1 VLTSKPLRSPRL
13 SKAGLPIQRERLVEI
28 QLNLTVRPCIFNGV
42 KTDFMKRISLT
53 VAAVLL
59 AITPRVIPQGSQPNP
74 APQAGAPSAKALTI
88 PSGQKFILQLQT
100 DIHTNTTH
108 KGDRVEFR
116 TAGDVLV
123 DNRIA
128 IPTQSWVGATV
139 TMSKRAGRLAG
150 RATVQLRFD
159 QVRLPD
165 GTAFP
170 LQATIIRVGLNPVDA
185 KNGQPSLKGEAG
197 TAGNIG
203 AVASTA
209 GQGALIGLIAGGMK
223 GAAYGGAIGAGVA
236 AAGMILKR
244 GPDLDLPRDTM
255 LEARFDQP
263 IEIPLTVAE
272 RTEQAQHS
280 AQLARNQSGAPQ
292 SEVSPAAEPGA
303 KTRPV
308 LRRNA
313 HAGQPSG
320 ETATNPPSPETASAG
335 PPAEVPATE
344 PPAEHPVTS
353 TQPLDVPQP
362 PPASGQPAAAAGDI
376 HQASPGG
383 FNLSVNV
390 KMVLVDTVVRDRAGR
405 IIDNLK
411 REDFRLYEDGVEQQ
425 IQSYSRDQLPLA
437 VALVVD
443 HSGSVSPYIDELRR
457 IANRALQ
464 QLKPGDK
471 VALFS
476 FARSVERV
484 VDLTTDRQRIAD
496 GLTRIRAGGGTDI
509 IDAIFDATTYLA
521 KVAPDYRRAII
532 LVSDNQGTVQPQVSE
547 GETIRMAMETE
558 TVVYSLKTSGEATP
572 LGMRL
577 PSLLSGMG
585 SVRKVA
591 QETGGEVIDV
601 GGVGM
606 LDAALSTVI
615 SRLRLRYALGYY
627 PTSQAQGGAFHTIEV
642 RLIEHF
648 GKPGSDYTV
657 QARRGYYATGSA
669 TASRSGS

>member
-1 VLTSKPLRSPRL
+1 MS
-13 SKAGLPIQRERLVEI
+13 LPIQKERPVEI
-28 QLNLTVRPCIFNGV
+28 QLNLTVRACISNGD
-42 KTDFMKRISLT
+42 KTDSMKRLPLL
-53 VAAVLL
+53 AAVAFL
-59 AITPRVIPQGSQPNP
+59 AITPSVIPQGSQSDPT
-74 APQAGAPSAKALTI
+74 PQAAAPSPKALTI

-108 KGDRVEFR
+108 KGDKVEFQ
-116 TAGDVLV
+116 TAGDVVV
-123 DNRIA
+123 DNRIV
-128 IPTQSWVGATV
+128 IPTQSHVAATV
-139 TMSKRAGRLAG
+139 TESKRAGRLAG
-150 RATVQLRFD
+150 RATVKLRFD
-159 QVRLPD
+159 EVRLPD

-170 LQATIIRVGLNPVDA
+170 LRATIIRVGLTPVDA
-185 KNGQPSLKGEAG
+185 KGGQPGIKGEAG
-197 TAGNIG
+197 AAGNIG

-255 LEARFDQP
+255 FEARFDQP
-263 IEIPLTVAE
+263 IDIPMAAVE
-272 RTEQAQHS
+272 RAEQAQRS
-280 AQLARNQSGAPQ
+280 AQLAQSQ
-292 SEVSPAAEPGA
+292 SATQQGEASTAYEPGV
-303 KTRPV
+303 KPRPV
-308 LRRNA
+308 LRRNTRTD
-313 HAGQPSG
+313 QPSSD
-320 ETATNPPSPETASAG
+320 TATNPPSTETASAEPPHEA
-335 PPAEVPATE
+335 PPAGSAAE
-344 PPAEHPVTS
+344 PS
-353 TQPLDVPQP
+353 TASTRPLDVPQP
-362 PPASGQPAAAAGDI
+362 SPASDQPAAAAGDI
-376 HQASPGG
+376 HQANPGG

-390 KMVLVDTVVRDRAGR
+390 KMVLVDTVVRDRTGR

-411 REDFRLYEDGVEQQ
+411 REDFRLYEDGVEQE

-457 IANRALQ
+457 IANRTLQ

-471 VALFS
+471 VALFA
-476 FARSVERV
+476 FARNVERV

-496 GLTRIRAGGGTDI
+496 GLARIRAGGSTDI

-521 KVAPDYRRAII
+521 KVAPDYRRALI
-532 LVSDNQGTVQPQVSE
+532 LVSDNQATVQPQVSE

-558 TVVYSLKTSGEATP
+558 TVVYSLKTSGDVNP
-572 LGMRL
+572 VGMRL

-591 QETGGEVIDV
+591 QETGGEVINV
-601 GGVGM
+601 AGVGM
-606 LDAALSTVI
+606 MDAALSTVI

-627 PTSQAQGGAFHTIEV
+627 PTSQTQGGAFHTIEV
-642 RLIEHF
+642 RLVERF

-657 QARRGYYATGSA
+657 QARRGYYATGSL
-669 TASRSGS
+669 TSSRGGS

>member
-1 VLTSKPLRSPRL
+1 
-13 SKAGLPIQRERLVEI
+13 VEI
-28 QLNLTVRPCIFNGV
+28 QLNLTVRACISNGD
-42 KTDFMKRISLT
+42 KTDFMKRLPLL
-53 VAAVLL
+53 AAVALL
-59 AITPRVIPQGSQPNP
+59 AITPSVIPQGSQSDPT
-74 APQAGAPSAKALTI
+74 PQAAAPSPKALTI
-88 PSGQKFILQLQT
+88 PSGQKFIIQLQT

-108 KGDRVEFR
+108 KGDKVEFQ
-116 TAGDVLV
+116 TAGDVVV

-128 IPTQSWVGATV
+128 IPTQSHVAATV
-139 TMSKRAGRLAG
+139 TESKRAGRLAG

-159 QVRLPD
+159 EVRLPD

-170 LQATIIRVGLNPVDA
+170 LKATIIRVGLTPVDA

-197 TAGNIG
+197 TAGSIG

-255 LEARFDQP
+255 FEARFDQP
-263 IEIPLTVAE
+263 IDIPLTVVE
-272 RTEQAQHS
+272 HTEQAQHS
-280 AQLARNQSGAPQ
+280 AQLAQNQSGTQQGEA
-292 SEVSPAAEPGA
+292 PAADEPIV
-303 KTRPV
+303 KPRPV
-308 LRRNA
+308 LRRNTRA
-313 HAGQPSG
+313 NQTSSDTATDPSST
-320 ETATNPPSPETASAG
+320 ETATAAPPPEAPPAGSPAEPSTAS
-335 PPAEVPATE
+335 TR
-344 PPAEHPVTS
+344 
-353 TQPLDVPQP
+353 PLDVPQP
-362 PPASGQPAAAAGDI
+362 PPASDRPTAAAGDI
-376 HQASPGG
+376 HQANPGG

-390 KMVLVDTVVRDRAGR
+390 KMVLVDTVVRDRTGR

-411 REDFRLYEDGVEQQ
+411 REDFRLYEDDVAQE

-457 IANRALQ
+457 IANRTLQ

-471 VALFS
+471 VALFA
-476 FARSVERV
+476 FARNVERI

-496 GLTRIRAGGGTDI
+496 GLARIRAGGSTDI
-509 IDAIFDATTYLA
+509 IDAIFEAT
-521 KVAPDYRRAII
+521 YRRALI
-532 LVSDNQGTVQPQVSE
+532 LVSDNQATVQPQVSE

-558 TVVYSLKTSGEATP
+558 TVVYSLKTSGDATP
-572 LGMRL
+572 VGMRL

-591 QETGGEVIDV
+591 QETGGEVINV
-601 GGVGM
+601 AGVGM
-606 LDAALSTVI
+606 LDSALSAVI

-642 RLIEHF
+642 RLVERF

-657 QARRGYYATGSA
+657 QARRGYYATGPL
-669 TASRSGS
+669 TTSRSGSQ